1 MRGLGDYFPTRAV
14 ARQCVGAP
22 LRVEGNRRGRLSKQ
36 GDLSRRCLHCTLLFA
51 LFAAT
56 GLIALAGCSGGGPPR
71 FHASGNVTYGGQPVP
86 AGSVTFVPD
95 TSKGNS
101 GPAVSAEI
109 KNGKYNT
116 RGSGTGHV
124 GGPHVVKITGLSGI
138 ASDEFSAG
146 EPIFPSYEIRIDLP
160 KKAGTHDFEVP
171 GNWVFPPAPRGPID
185 PGP

>member
-1 MRGLGDYFPTRAV
+1 MQDFAHYSASRAA
-14 ARQCVGAP
+14 ARRRAGAA
-22 LRVEGNRRGRLSKQ
+22 LRVERNRRGRVSKQ
-36 GDLSRRCLHCTLLFA
+36 RDLSRACLHGAL

-86 AGSVTFVPD
+86 AGSVTFIPD

-109 KNGKYNT
+109 KNGKYDT
-116 RGSGTGHV
+116 RGSGAGHV

-146 EPIFPSYEIRIDLP
+146 EPIFPGYEIRIDLP

-171 GNWVFPPAPRGPID
+171 GDWVFPPAPRGPID